1 MIFGIFTALAEFER
15 EMIRERTMARLAAA
29 RARGRKGDRKYE
41 LSKTKARLAQAA
53 MGNQESGV
61 TKLCKELVITRNT
74 LYRYVGPK
82 GELREHGKKV
92 LDA

>member
-29 RARGRKGDRKYE
+29 RGRKGDRKYE

-53 MGNQESGV
+53 MGNRESGV